1 MQKLPDDSGLVHL
14 VSVRHLLKEHVN
26 DLLRDAQ
33 AVMIFFLRVTS
44 LLYEKISGMFH
55 VLLLTA
61 LLSLV
66 LETESPGDLFDL
78 LLDGDLFAAPI
89 VFTTC

>member
-1 MQKLPDDSGLVHL
+1 MQKLPDDSGLIHL

-44 LLYEKISGMFH
+44 LLHEKISGMFH